1 MSAPTLPPRY
11 REPSFIGEGATG
23 VVWQARDT
31 LADELVAI
39 KIVRRHLAILDR
51 FRARF
56 AREVA
61 LSARLVHDNIVPV
74 RDFGRLDDG
83 SPYVVMDLATQ
94 GSLAER
100 LASGVPLGRILDWI
114 DDVLAALAHLHARGL
129 VHRDIKPENV
139 LLADVGEGRP
149 RAWVADFGLAGARTE
164 VAFTGESVAG
174 TREWMS
180 PEQAD
185 GRVQELGPWSDLY
198 AVGLLLNVAMGGA
211 PVRLTRAARG
221 DRFTPSRVRLPSEVA
236 PALARLIDVLLHSDP
251 RQRFDRAADA
261 RRALAA
267 ARADLSDD
275 VAAAS
280 VSSDALPTSSTIFP
294 VPLTRRGLVAVANL
308 SPKDSASDGNAPS
321 WNRVAPSPLPDAL
334 PEPVGLGSPA
344 HAIEVVSLRQPP
356 PPARPEEQ
364 RILWEAA
371 REVVQSARP
380 KVILLVG
387 RDGSGKGRLAD
398 SVAEVLDEGAWM
410 EVITLRYHDP
420 PAEDDGY
427 RGAVLELLAPWN
439 DGRADAEERIAGW
452 LARDR
457 GVGTDAVIDEAHA
470 LARWCGYREE
480 REPPINASLGL
491 TYLLR
496 HLDARG
502 WRGGAALVL
511 QDAHFTSARADGLG
525 ICRALL
531 EETVGVRPVLAVAT
545 LSRDA
550 VESEPLAAE
559 VAQLQQL
566 GAVRVDVD
574 RLEASAMSDFLQR
587 ALSVEEELADA
598 IAPHCGGSPTFAT
611 LLIRD
616 WGLRHL
622 IQRRGDGRF
631 VLCDGMASDDL
642 ELIVPRT
649 IDDLAARRVDG
660 ALAVTESPNLCA
672 QALAVAAIAGQAPP
686 AQVVREASG
695 EALDH
700 LLGTG
705 LVSQRGFRL
714 VFEAHCIRDV
724 VVRRAMAQANLRQIH
739 GRLASAWAEL
749 GDRVGADVDLS
760 VGRHRLGAG
769 QHAEAVVPLLRATR
783 SNIASGRV
791 ELGLRAGRLALEAA
805 TGADRQMAR
814 VEARQLMAEALLG
827 LHRAEEAAELLHTS
841 GQDWRM
847 DRRSRARD
855 AVLRARAAIAT
866 GALDSAA
873 RLLDSA
879 AAGYEATRDRS
890 GMAVAAFEQARLVR
904 VSGHPL
910 KAVERYSRML
920 RIVRERDLQMRVE
933 ALSGRIECFVAAGR
947 VAEAVSDLREL
958 QEVARQSLDTRNI
971 ARAAFV
977 TGLLRLTLGEYHL
990 AERHLRTA
998 LALAATLGDDRT
1010 QMECHNVLGETA
1022 RLAGDREAAAARYR
1036 HAVRVARRLGW
1047 APRAAVAHLNLAMLY
1062 LGEDDVAARREHAA
1076 AAELIGRDNSHWV
1089 RIFVALFSA
1098 CWSAEAGSME
1108 LARTQLQDAVEAG
1121 LARLPL
1127 PDAGVLLSR
1136 LANAARE
1143 RGAAYLE
1150 ARARE
1155 LAGELQ
1161 LPMPQPE
1168 PKPVP
1173 VVRMQPAEDPADA
1186 PTVIFKRMATD

>member
-1 MSAPTLPPRY
+1 MSAPTLPSRY
-11 REPSFIGEGATG
+11 CDPSLIGEGATG

-31 LADELVAI
+31 LADEPVAI

-83 SPYVVMDLATQ
+83 APFVVMDLASE

-100 LASGVPLGRILDWI
+100 LAAGVPLGRILDWI

-139 LLADVGEGRP
+139 LLADVGGDRL

-174 TREWMS
+174 TREWMA

-185 GRVQELGPWSDLY
+185 GRVQELGPWTDLY
-198 AVGLLLNVAMGGA
+198 AVGLVLNAALGGA
-211 PVRLTRAARG
+211 PVRLSRTHRG
-221 DRFTPSRVRLPSEVA
+221 GRFTPSRMRLPSDVA
-236 PALARLIDVLLHSDP
+236 PGLARLTQSLLHADA
-251 RQRFDRAADA
+251 RQRFDRAADV
-261 RRALAA
+261 RRALAE
-267 ARADLSDD
+267 ARSNLSADAVERAVTSE
-275 VAAAS
+275 
-280 VSSDALPTSSTIFP
+280 ALPTSSTTFP
-294 VPLTRRGLVAVANL
+294 VPLTHRGLAAVANL
-308 SPKDSASDGNAPS
+308 RPENPGTGGKPPE
-321 WNRVAPSPLPDAL
+321 WNRVAPSAL
-334 PEPVGLGSPA
+334 PAELPEAEGLGSPS
-344 HAIEVVSLRQPP
+344 HALEVVSLRQPP

-364 RILWEAA
+364 RILWSAA
-371 REVVQSARP
+371 REVVESARP

-398 SVAEVLDEGAWM
+398 SVAEVLDEGGWM
-410 EVITLRYHDP
+410 EVVTLRYHDP

-439 DGRADAEERIAGW
+439 DGRADAESRIAGW

-457 GVGTDAVIDEAHA
+457 GVGVDAVVDEAHA

-491 TYLLR
+491 AYLLR

-511 QDAHFTSARADGLG
+511 QDAHHTAARADGLG

-545 LSRDA
+545 LSRQA
-550 VESEPLAAE
+550 VESGALAAE
-559 VAQLQQL
+559 VEELQQL
-566 GAVRVDVD
+566 GAIRVDVD
-574 RLEASAMSDFLQR
+574 RLDLPAMSDFLQR
-587 ALSVEEELADA
+587 GLSVEAELADA
-598 IAPHCGGSPTFAT
+598 VAPHCGGSPTFAT
-611 LLIRD
+611 LLVRD
-616 WGLRHL
+616 WGLRRL
-622 IQRRGDGRF
+622 VERRSDGQL
-631 VLCDGMASDDL
+631 VLRDDL
-642 ELIVPRT
+642 PSDELSLIVPRT
-649 IDDLAARRVDG
+649 LDDLAARRVDG
-660 ALAVTESPNLCA
+660 ALAATESPNQCA
-672 QALAVAAIAGQAPP
+672 QALAVAALAGQAPP
-686 AQVVREASG
+686 AQVVRAASG

-724 VVRRAMAQANLRQIH
+724 VVRRALAQADLPLVH
-739 GRLASAWAEL
+739 GRLADAWAEL
-749 GDRVGADVDLS
+749 GETVGADVDLS
-760 VGRHRLGAG
+760 VGSHRLGAG
-769 QHAEAVVPLLRATR
+769 AFAEAVVPLLRATR
-783 SNIASGRV
+783 SSLASGRA
-791 ELGLRAGRLALEAA
+791 EIGLRASRLALEAA

-814 VEARQLMAEALLG
+814 VEARQLMAEALLE
-827 LHRAEEAAELLHTS
+827 LHRPAEAAELLTS
-841 GQDWRM
+841 TGEAWRM

-855 AVLRARAAIAT
+855 AILRARAATAT
-866 GALDSAA
+866 GELDAAA

-879 AAGYEATRDRS
+879 AAGYEATRDRP
-890 GMAVAAFEQARLVR
+890 GMALAALEQARLHR

-910 KAVERYSRML
+910 RAAERYSRML
-920 RIVRERDLQMRVE
+920 RIVRDRDLNMRVE

-947 VAEAVSDLREL
+947 IAQAQADLQEL
-958 QEVARQSLDTRNI
+958 QEVARQSQDTRNI
-971 ARAAFV
+971 ARSAFV
-977 TGLLRLTLGEYHL
+977 TGVLRLTLDEHHL

-998 LALAATLGDDRT
+998 LALAATLGDDRM

-1022 RLAGDREAAAARYR
+1022 RLLGDHDTAASRYR
-1036 HAVRVARRLGW
+1036 QAVRVARRKGW
-1047 APRAAVAHLNLAMLY
+1047 GPPAAVAHLNLALLH
-1062 LGEDDVAARREHAA
+1062 LGVDDVASRREHAA
-1076 AAELIGRDNSHWV
+1076 AAALIDADNSHWV

-1098 CWSAEAGSME
+1098 CWAAEADRME
-1108 LARTQLQDAVEAG
+1108 LARAHLQDAVEAG

-1136 LANAARE
+1136 LAHAAGQG
-1143 RGAAYLE
+1143 GASYLE

-1155 LAGELQ
+1155 LSGELQ
-1161 LPMPQPE
+1161 LPTPDALPTVRLR
-1168 PKPVP
+1168 PV
-1173 VVRMQPAEDPADA
+1173 EDPAEE
-1186 PTVIFKRMATD
+1186 PTVLFERVELE